1 MLYAYRKLNLSFIN
15 KIPLK
20 TFIKKVKIRPLM
32 ISSII
37 ILFLTFHRCTEVLI
51 DNSLEPKAGF
61 CLTFDDDYIEDWY
74 SINDMLLLNNVKAT
88 FFVSEIYNLSSDQI
102 ELLTELKTSGHEIG
116 SHGWNHTNAVEY
128 LNNHTLEEYY
138 RYEIQPAIEYME
150 GIGLKPES
158 FAYPFGRSSD
168 SLDKFL
174 FQYFNILRHVTVEQL
189 QLSSKEVDEIDEIY
203 YKFNGTR
210 YAAGLGID
218 VNYKISQ
225 KMLKKVLIRAKTNDE
240 VVVLFSHRPVDS
252 SPQPYE
258 TNKTYLDSLLKLA
271 NELNLKSYRFSEL
284 LDYK

>member
-1 MLYAYRKLNLSFIN
+1 MYLSLIN
-15 KIPLK
+15 KNILQTSFK
-20 TFIKKVKIRPLM
+20 RIDIRTLM
-32 ISSII
+32 ISGNII
-37 ILFLTFHRCTEVLI
+37 FFLTFLSCTEVLT
-51 DNSLEPKAGF
+51 DNNLEPKAGF
-61 CLTFDDDYIEDWY
+61 CLTFDDNYIEDWY

-88 FFVSEIYNLSSDQI
+88 FFVSDIYKLSSEQI
-102 ELLTELKTSGHEIG
+102 ELLTDLKASGHEIG

-138 RYEIQPAIEYME
+138 RYEIQPAIEYMK

-168 SLDKFL
+168 SLDQFL

-189 QLSSKEVDEIDEIY
+189 QPSSRDFDEIDEIY
-203 YKFNGTR
+203 YKFNGAR
-210 YAAGLGID
+210 YAVGLGID

-225 KMLKKVLIRAKTNDE
+225 EILKRVLIRAKVSDE

-252 SPQPYE
+252 YPQPYE
-258 TNKTYLDSLLKLA
+258 TDKTYLDSLLKLT